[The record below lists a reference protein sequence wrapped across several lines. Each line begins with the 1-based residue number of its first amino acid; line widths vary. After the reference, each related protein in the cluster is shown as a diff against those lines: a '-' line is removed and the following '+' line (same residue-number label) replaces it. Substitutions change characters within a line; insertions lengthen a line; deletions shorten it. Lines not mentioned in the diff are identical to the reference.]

1 VDEGGLIPT
10 DRWATPSKSTRK
22 NMLAVPLAVVPET
35 EKKTSKTELLFW
47 TMTSVVKKLV
57 KDALDVDVSTV
68 I

>member
-1 VDEGGLIPT
+1 
-10 DRWATPSKSTRK
+10 
-22 NMLAVPLAVVPET
+22 MLAVPLAVVPET

-57 KDALDVDVSTV
+57 KDTLDVDVSTV